1 MANNKRNDAEVLEY
15 FNGLRQARRGAMMK
29 SYGNYMK
36 STGGAQTMMKADGL
50 NMMNATSGEG
60 ECAAGDG
67 GCLSRKRR
75 RKQKRRNKRR
85 RRG

>member
-1 MANNKRNDAEVLEY
+1 MANNKTNPPEVLKY
-15 FNGLRQARRGAMMK
+15 FNDLKNARRGAMMK

-36 STGGAQTMMKADGL
+36 STGGAQTMMEADGL

-67 GCLSRKRR
+67 GCLSRKGR
-75 RKQKRRNKRR
+75 RKQ
-85 RRG
+85 RRGFR